1 MDPEGRL
8 ALLLADG
15 EGQRLEFRQSL
26 SRLDREIVAFA
37 NSAGGTVLLGVD
49 DAGEVV
55 GVDTSNRIRSEI
67 QAIARNCDPSVQVE
81 VANPGPGVLEV
92 VVAEGVQKPYRCK
105 EGFYLRQGA
114 TTQKLSTAEI
124 RRLVLQAG
132 DYHFDESVNRH
143 FRYPRDFDRNR
154 YRAYLRAAGIRFEAP
169 PEDLLASLDA
179 AVPAAEGISLRQGG
193 VLFFARDPQR
203 FVKESHVSC
212 VRFAGSERLNV
223 LDRQEITGNP
233 PELIE
238 GALAFTTRNIRTAYL
253 VDARPQRREVYEYPL
268 VAIREAITNAVMHRD
283 YHYDAAHVF
292 VSIFADRLEV
302 ENPGGLFSG
311 LSLADLGKRSVRRN
325 RLVADLLFR
334 ARYVERVGSGIPRM
348 RQALEENGNP
358 PMEIAASNFFVVT
371 FRPRLDT
378 ESPLSARQSR
388 LFHFVAGRTRTTKEE
403 AATFLAVSGDTALRE
418 LRALRNAGLVERGG
432 VGRAAFYQ
440 ANAWKR
446 PSN

>member
-1 MDPEGRL
+1 MSDPADRL
-8 ALLLADG
+8 ALLLAEG
-15 EGQRLEFRQSL
+15 EGQRLEFKQTL

-37 NSAGGTVLLGVD
+37 NSAGGTVLVGVE
-49 DAGEVV
+49 DAGAVV
-55 GVDTSNRIRSEI
+55 GVDTSNRVRSEI
-67 QAIARNCDPSVQVE
+67 QAIARNCDPPVAIE
-81 VANPGPGVLEV
+81 VARPAHGVLEV
-92 VVAEGVQKPYRCK
+92 VVAEGAQKPYRCK

-124 RRLVLQAG
+124 RQLVLQAG
-132 DYHFDESVNRH
+132 DFHFDESVNQH
-143 FRYPRDFDRNR
+143 FRYPQDFDQNR
-154 YRAYLRAAGIRFEAP
+154 YRAYLQAAGIRVQAR

-179 AVPAAEGISLRQGG
+179 AVPAAAGISLRQGG
-193 VLFFARDPQR
+193 VLFFAREPQR

-212 VRFAGSERLNV
+212 VRFAGTERLNV
-223 LDRQEITGNP
+223 LDRQELTGSL

-238 GALAFTTRNIRTAYL
+238 GAIAFTQRNIRTAYL
-253 VDARPQRREVYEYPL
+253 VDARPQRREVHEYPL

-283 YHYDAAHVF
+283 YHYDAAHIF

-334 ARYVERVGSGIPRM
+334 ARYVERVGSGIPRI

-358 PMEIAASNFFVVT
+358 PMEISASNFFVVT
-371 FRPRLDT
+371 FRPRLET

-388 LFHFVAGRTRTTKEE
+388 LFHFVAERTRTTKEE

-418 LRALRNAGLVERGG
+418 LRVLRDAGLVERGG
-432 VGRAAFYQ
+432 VGKAAFYQ
-440 ANAWKR
+440 RARHR
-446 PSN
+446 PG